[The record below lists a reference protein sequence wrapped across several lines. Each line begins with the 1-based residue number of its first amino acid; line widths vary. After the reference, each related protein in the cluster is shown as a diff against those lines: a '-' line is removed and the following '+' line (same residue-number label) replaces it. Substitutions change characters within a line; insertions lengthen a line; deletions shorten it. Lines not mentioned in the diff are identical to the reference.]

1 MFKLILTIVLT
12 FSSFL
17 LFAQQ
22 DPTRPGNTKMTGI
35 GATQQGDFSLNA
47 IMYSAQRKHAI
58 INNKV
63 VREGDDIAEGKV
75 ESITQNTVVI
85 LKTHSAKPIRTVLT
99 LAPITIIKKN
109 VSEDL

>member
-1 MFKLILTIVLT
+1 MFKLILTLVLT
-12 FSSFL
+12 LSSFV

-22 DPTRPGNTKMTGI
+22 DPTRPGNTKMKGI
-35 GATQQGDFSLNA
+35 GAIQQGEFSLSA
-47 IMYSAQRKHAI
+47 IMYSAQSKHAI

-63 VREGDDIAEGKV
+63 VREGDNIAEGKV
-75 ESITQNTVVI
+75 ESITKNTVVI
-85 LKTHSAKPIRTVLT
+85 LKTHHAKPVRTVLS